1 MAKREVFERPH
12 IEFDD
17 VHSYLQQLF
26 KGDLHSKR
34 VLSLA
39 NATHGVMA
47 SASLIIHAIGK
58 GLS

>member
-1 MAKREVFERPH
+1 MLRVCFSYQEIKEMAKREVFEQPH

-26 KGDLHSKR
+26 KGELHSKR

-39 NATHGVMA
+39 NATHMV
-47 SASLIIHAIGK
+47 
-58 GLS
+58 